1 MNTPTLNRTLV
12 ALAQVLHRM
21 EFGGK
26 PVDPEQYRS
35 VIQHLTA
42 ELEANPIDARL
53 DALLNVA
60 PSVAELYENLHYTH
74 AGLCRSPLDAAVS
87 AEREAAAAI
96 AKARKPA
103 TAA

>member
-60 PSVAELYENLHYTH
+60 PPVAELYENLHYAH

>member
-35 VIQHLTA
+35 VIQHLAT
-42 ELEANPIDARL
+42 ELEAQPSDAAL
-53 DALLNVA
+53 DAVLNAA
-60 PSVAELYENLHYTH
+60 PSVAELYENLHYGH